1 MIEAEDIDRALMNQG
16 TGVPAPAAEDQNL
29 QTLNSKVAEAIYT
42 RIAAQSSDFWEAVY
56 RPYSQKEIS
65 REVVLSVVEQARRKG
80 ATSMPKLAR
89 TLLVC
94 DPDSEAA
101 EDKKIFY
108 RFKNFLYKT
117 IRI

>member
-1 MIEAEDIDRALMNQG
+1 
-16 TGVPAPAAEDQNL
+16 
-29 QTLNSKVAEAIYT
+29 
-42 RIAAQSSDFWEAVY
+42 
-56 RPYSQKEIS
+56 
-65 REVVLSVVEQARRKG
+65 
-80 ATSMPKLAR
+80 MPKLAR